1 MQHRRFAMKITALS
15 AILLAGASALVSA
28 APEDRETTERV
39 SYTSKARR
47 AAPASLEGWIELAS
61 PTPASHGREYIT
73 VNDQAGPLV
82 RLRISSHRGRVIVQT
97 VRVDFDDGKSRTF
110 RLDKVVT
117 RDKPAYVD
125 LRGPKRVERVV
136 VATERAG
143 RAEYTLH
150 GEVSSGG
157 IARR

>member
-1 MQHRRFAMKITALS
+1 MQHRRFAMRITALS

-39 SYTSKARR
+39 SYTAKGRR
-47 AAPASLEGWIELAS
+47 AAPASDDGWIELAS

-73 VNDQAGPLV
+73 VADEARPLV

-97 VRVDFDDGKSRTF
+97 VRVDYDSGKSRTV
-110 RLDKVVT
+110 RVDKIVAKG
-117 RDKPAYVD
+117 KPAYVD
-125 LRGPKRVERVV
+125 LRGGGRVERVV
-136 VATERAG
+136 VSTERAS
-143 RAEYTLH
+143 RAEYTVH
-150 GEVSSGG
+150 GEVDAGG